1 MFHSIRW
8 RIAIPVVVLIVVC
21 IAGLSA
27 YLSHFYRDSY
37 LDNLTQQ
44 LANQAILVAD
54 SSSHY
59 FANGQTESV
68 DALAKRLGE
77 QIDPRITIIDTN
89 GEVLGDSEQDPA
101 VMENHSDRPEVIK
114 AMSGETGSS
123 VRYSE
128 TLDYDML
135 YVAVSILEDSE
146 ILGISRVSLP
156 LTDINESVSHIN
168 STIMWGALI
177 AVVIA
182 ILLTFQIAR
191 ITTKPIKMLTQMSK
205 RIAEGELDQDIQ
217 INSRDEVG
225 ELATSFNQMTTKLR
239 EMIAL
244 ITTERDRVAAILA
257 NMSDGIFV
265 VDSDSRVTSI
275 NMAARRMLQL
285 SEDEKIERTFVEI
298 VRDYELNDIVQRCL
312 RTGEQHTGV
321 VETSPPKYILRV
333 IATPLEDEP
342 GCLVLLQDFTELRR
356 LETIRQDFVANISHE
371 LRTPITSL
379 KALAD
384 TLQEGAIND
393 PSVAYDFLKKINV
406 EIDRLS
412 QMVQELG
419 DLSRIESGE
428 TRLNKEPV
436 EIAELIKKVE
446 ESLKAQADR
455 AGLNLN
461 VSVSAS
467 LPEAFA
473 DRDRVQQVLVN
484 LIHNA
489 IKFTPPGGMIDV
501 SAIADG
507 DSIQVSVADTG
518 IGIPDDDLPRI
529 FERFYKIDRARTSG
543 AGTGLG
549 LAIAK
554 HIIEAHGGSIWA
566 ESIEGKGATFYFT
579 LPSLP
584 QQ

>member
-8 RIAIPVVVLIVVC
+8 RIAIPVVVLIIVC

-27 YLSHFYRDSY
+27 YSSHSYRDSY

-54 SSSHY
+54 SSSYY
-59 FANGQTESV
+59 FTNNQTEGV
-68 DALAKRLGE
+68 DDLAKRVGE
-77 QIDPRITIIDTN
+77 QIDARITIIDAD
-89 GEVLGDSEQDPA
+89 GEVLGDSEEDPA
-101 VMENHSDRPEVIK
+101 FMENHSDRPEVIE
-114 AMSGETGSS
+114 ALSGEVGSS
-123 VRYSE
+123 IRYSE
-128 TLDYDML
+128 TLGFDML
-135 YVAVSILEDSE
+135 YVAASISTGGA
-146 ILGISRVSLP
+146 IVGISRVSLP

-168 STIMWGALI
+168 NTILWGALI

-182 ILLTFQIAR
+182 ILLAFQISR

-205 RIAEGELDQDIQ
+205 RIAEGELDQEIQ

-225 ELATSFNQMTTKLR
+225 ELATSFNQMTAKLK
-239 EMIAL
+239 EMMAF
-244 ITTERDRVAAILA
+244 ITSERDRVAAILA
-257 NMSDGIFV
+257 HMSDGIFV
-265 VDSDSRVTSI
+265 VDGDSKVTLI
-275 NMAARRMLQL
+275 NTAARRLLQL
-285 SEDEKIERTFVEI
+285 SEDEKIERVFVEI
-298 VRDYELNDIVQRCL
+298 VRDYELSDIVQRCL
-312 RTGEQHTGV
+312 RAGEQHTGV
-321 VETSPPKYILRV
+321 VETGPSKYILRV
-333 IATPLEDEP
+333 IATPLVDEP

-356 LETIRQDFVANISHE
+356 LETVRQDFVANISHE
-371 LRTPITSL
+371 LRTPISSL

-384 TLQEGAIND
+384 TLQEGAID
-393 PSVAYDFLKKINV
+393 DRSVAHDFLKKMNG

-428 TRLNKEPV
+428 TMLNKQPVDVV
-436 EIAELIKKVE
+436 EIVNKVA

-461 VSVSAS
+461 VSISAS

-473 DRDRVQQVLVN
+473 DRDRIQQVLINV
-484 LIHNA
+484 IHNA

-507 DSIQVSVADTG
+507 DNIQISIADTG

-529 FERFYKIDRARTSG
+529 FERFFKSDKARTSG

-549 LAIAK
+549 LAIVK
-554 HIIEAHGGSIWA
+554 HIIEAHGGSVWA

-579 LPSLP
+579 LPLHP
-584 QQ
+584 Q

>member
-8 RIAIPVVVLIVVC
+8 RITIPVVVLIVVC

-27 YLSHFYRDSY
+27 YSSHFYRDSY

-54 SSSHY
+54 SSSYY
-59 FANGQTESV
+59 FANDQTESV
-68 DALAKRLGE
+68 DDFAKKVGE
-77 QIDPRITIIDTN
+77 QIDARITIIDTH
-89 GEVLGDSEQDPA
+89 GEVLGDSEEDPA
-101 VMENHSDRPEVIK
+101 VMENHSDRPEVIE
-114 AMSGETGSS
+114 AMSGVVGSS
-123 VRYSE
+123 IRYSE
-128 TLDYDML
+128 TLGFDML
-135 YVAVSILEDSE
+135 YVAVAISADGGIV
-146 ILGISRVSLP
+146 GISRVSLS

-168 STIMWGALI
+168 NTILWGALI

-182 ILLTFQIAR
+182 ILLAFQISR

-205 RIAEGELDQDIQ
+205 RIAEGELDQEIQ
-217 INSRDEVG
+217 ISSRDEVG
-225 ELATSFNQMTTKLR
+225 ELATSFNHMTIKLK
-239 EMIAL
+239 EMMAV
-244 ITTERDRVAAILA
+244 ITSERDKVAAILA
-257 NMSDGIFV
+257 HMSDGIFV
-265 VDSDSRVTSI
+265 VDGDSRVTLI
-275 NMAARRMLQL
+275 NAAARGLLQL
-285 SEDEKIERTFVEI
+285 SEDEKIERVFVEI

-321 VETSPPKYILRV
+321 VETGPSKYILRV
-333 IATPLEDEP
+333 IATPLVDEP
-342 GCLVLLQDFTELRR
+342 GCVILLQDFTELRR
-356 LETIRQDFVANISHE
+356 LETVRQDFVANISHE

-384 TLQEGAIND
+384 TLQEGAID
-393 PSVAYDFLKKINV
+393 DRSIAQDFLKKMNG

-428 TRLNKEPV
+428 TTLNKQPVDIV
-436 EIAELIKKVE
+436 EIVNKVV

-455 AGLNLN
+455 AGLKLN
-461 VSVSAS
+461 VSISTS

-473 DRDRVQQVLVN
+473 DGDRVQQVLVN

-501 SAIADG
+501 SAIADR
-507 DSIQVSVADTG
+507 DSIQISVADTG

-529 FERFYKIDRARTSG
+529 FERFYKSDKARTSG

-549 LAIAK
+549 LAIVK
-554 HIIEAHGGSIWA
+554 HIIEAHGGSVWV

-579 LPSLP
+579 LPLLP